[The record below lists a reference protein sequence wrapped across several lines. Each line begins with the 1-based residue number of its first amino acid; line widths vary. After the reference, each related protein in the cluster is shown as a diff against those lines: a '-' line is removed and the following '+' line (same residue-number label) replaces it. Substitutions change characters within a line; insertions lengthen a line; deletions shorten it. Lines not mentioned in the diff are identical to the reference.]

1 MIQSTFRAWAKWL
14 LPLLFLLMAEM
25 AQAAIAFR
33 AAASASLAS
42 GVGISPTLISSTNN
56 DAGAS
61 GANSLSINKP
71 GSVVDGHILV
81 AQLALKGSSATV
93 GSITPPAGWTLVDAS
108 SSSGADP
115 VTQAVY
121 WKLAGAAEPASY
133 TWAWSNSVRAE
144 GGITAF
150 GNVDVLN
157 PVDSWGARVNNN
169 TATITLPTITFNS
182 TNVMLVAALTSSQ
195 TTTHTTPTGG
205 GMNEQYDSNTGA
217 GPNGVTASLATL
229 AQVTTATSGARTA
242 SSGQAVDNIAH
253 LLALRAAG
261 AALTINVPAGTTAGD
276 VMIASITMRPCS
288 ANDNGA
294 CTTNVT
300 APAGWTLV
308 RQVQT
313 RIGGGTDGYGSQ
325 LWVYQRVVTGAE
337 PVSYTWFFGGRPQ
350 QAGAAG
356 GILTFSGVDT
366 VSPLV
371 AEAGQATASARSHST
386 PAINTGAVA
395 NTMLVA
401 TFGANSAAS
410 WTAPAGM
417 TERVDRASRTTP
429 NDLGVSLEVTNQL
442 QVAAGA
448 VAAKTA
454 TYTGTQPAGDTGV
467 THLLAL
473 RPAPAGP
480 DHYELTLS
488 ADSVSCLASTV
499 TVTACANTS
508 SPCTSAYAGA
518 NGYTA
523 TLSTSGATL
532 GATTVTFNALGV
544 ATTTLSYPSAGD
556 GASVAVTL
564 SGETI
569 SATNLRQCCA
579 DGVTCSVAN
588 SCTTTFKT
596 AGFIFTDAANGAQVT
611 IPAQTSGTTAVTAA
625 PGPYYLRAVKTNTT
639 SRACEAA
646 LSGTTSVNLGYQC
659 NNPATCSSGNYL
671 DITPYSGA
679 AAQTTQTA
687 ASGGTALNL
696 YFDANGNA
704 PLTFNYRDVGNITL
718 MVSKAAGGS
727 LLTALSGDSN
737 SFVVKPGGFVVSDI
751 KQTASPQVANPGAG
765 GAAGARF
772 VMAGES
778 FTATVTA
785 TTSGGVVTP
794 NYGRETQ
801 PEGVNLATALVLP
814 AGGSNA
820 TLTNGLIVGGSF
832 SNGVATPTNLSWG
845 EVGIMTLTPG
855 VGDGDYLGAGDVAG
869 TTTGNVGRFYP
880 AKFAISAAS
889 LTPACVPGAP
899 ASAFTYFSEDGF
911 TTAFTLTA
919 QNLTGGT
926 TSNYRD
932 AFAKL
937 DLAVYGSYGFSA
949 AALPAGSSL
958 SSSASAPSGTWT
970 NGEATV
976 TAKHQISRPTDLTA
990 PTSAALT
997 AAPTDGEVPAASPA
1011 MALGSTLLRY
1021 GRLQLLNAYGSEL
1034 LALPVTLRAQY
1045 WNGSAWVMNTDDSC
1059 TAITAPTSGSGLTF
1073 YSEVAAGAPGNHLS
1087 ATETTATVNATGKLA
1102 AGDAGLRFSRPGPG
1116 NSGYVDISIPLAARP
1131 WLQFPWGISPVNP
1144 GLNPTGLNPT
1154 GRATFGIYRSRLIYS
1169 RENY

>member
-1 MIQSTFRAWAKWL
+1 MIQSTFRTFAKWL

-33 AAASASLAS
+33 AVASASLAS
-42 GVGISPTLISSTNN
+42 GVGISPALISRTNN

-61 GANSLSINKP
+61 GATSLLINNP
-71 GSVVDGHILV
+71 GSVLAGHVLV
-81 AQLALKGSSATV
+81 AQLAFKGGSATV
-93 GSITPPAGWTLVDAS
+93 GSITPPTGWTLVDAS
-108 SSSGADP
+108 SSSGADR

-133 TWAWSNSVRAE
+133 TWSWSNSVRAE
-144 GGITAF
+144 GGIAAF

-157 PVDSWGARVNNN
+157 PVDSWGVRANNN

-205 GMNEQYDSNTGA
+205 MNEQYDSSTGA

-276 VMIASITMRPCS
+276 VMIASITMRSCS
-288 ANDNGA
+288 ATNNGA
-294 CTTNVT
+294 CTTSVT
-300 APAGWTLV
+300 APAGWSLV
-308 RQVQT
+308 RQMQT
-313 RIGGGTDGYGSQ
+313 RTGGGTDGYGSQ

-337 PVSYTWFFGGRPQ
+337 PLSYTWFFGGWPQ

-356 GILTFSGVDT
+356 GILTFSGADT
-366 VSPLV
+366 ASPLV
-371 AEAGQATASARSHST
+371 AEDGQATASARSHGT
-386 PAINTGAVA
+386 PSINTGTVA

-401 TFGANSAAS
+401 SFGANSAAN
-410 WTAPAGM
+410 WTPPTGM
-417 TERVDRASRTTP
+417 TERADRASRTTP
-429 NDLGVSLEVTNQL
+429 DDLGVSLEIATQL
-442 QVAAGA
+442 QAAAGA

-454 TYTGTQPAGDTGV
+454 TYTGTQPTGDTGV

-473 RPAPAGP
+473 RPAPVGP
-480 DHYELTLS
+480 DHYELSLS
-488 ADSVSCLASTV
+488 TDSVSCLASTV
-499 TVTACANTS
+499 TVTACANAS
-508 SPCTSAYAGA
+508 SPCTSAYAA
-518 NGYTA
+518 ASGYTA

-532 GATTVTFNALGV
+532 GATTVTFNASGV
-544 ATTTLSYPSAGD
+544 ATTTLNYPSAAD
-556 GASVAVTL
+556 GTSAAVTL
-564 SGETI
+564 AGESL
-569 SATNLRQCCA
+569 SAVNLRQCCA

-596 AGFIFTDAANGAQVT
+596 AAFIFADAVGGAQVT
-611 IPAQTSGTTAVTAA
+611 IPAQTAGTTAVTAV

-639 SRACEAA
+639 TRACEAA
-646 LSGTTSVNLGYQC
+646 LSGTSSVNLGYQC
-659 NNPATCSSGNYL
+659 NNPATCSSGNFL

-679 AAQTTQTA
+679 VAQATQTVA
-687 ASGGTALNL
+687 PGGTALAL
-696 YFDANGNA
+696 YFDVNGNA
-704 PLTFNYRDVGNITL
+704 PLTFNYRDVGSITL
-718 MVSKAAGGS
+718 TAGKAAGGS
-727 LLTALSGDSN
+727 LLSALSGDSN
-737 SFVVKPGGFVVSDI
+737 PFVVRPGGFVLSNI
-751 KQTASPQVANPGAG
+751 RQTAAPQLANPAAANAAG
-765 GAAGARF
+765 GVF
-772 VMAGES
+772 VKAGES
-778 FTATVTA
+778 FSVTVTA
-785 TTSGGVVTP
+785 TTSAGATTP
-794 NYGRETQ
+794 NYGLEAT
-801 PEGVNLATALVLP
+801 PEGVLLTPVLVQP
-814 AGGSNA
+814 AGGNTGVLANA
-820 TLTNGLIVGGSF
+820 SIGGAGVF
-832 SNGVATPTNLSWG
+832 ANGVATVSNLSWG
-845 EVGIMTLTPG
+845 EVGIMTLTPR
-855 VGDGDYLGAGDVAG
+855 VGDGDYLGVGDVAG

-880 AKFAISAAS
+880 AQFSISAAS

-899 ASAFTYFSEDGF
+899 ATSFTYFGEDGF

-937 DLAVYGSYGFSA
+937 DLALYGSYGFSA

-958 SSSASAPSGTWT
+958 SGSTSAPSGSWT
-970 NGEATV
+970 NGVATV
-976 TAKHQISRPTDLTA
+976 TARHQISRPTDLTA

-1011 MALGSTLLRY
+1011 MALGTTTLRY

-1034 LALPVTLRAQY
+1034 LDLPLTLRAQY
-1045 WNGSAWVMNTDDSC
+1045 WNGSAWVVNSDDSC

-1073 YSEVAAGAPGNHLS
+1073 YPEVATGAPGNHLS
-1087 ATETTATVNATGKLA
+1087 AAETTAMVNVTGKLA
-1102 AGDAGLRFSRPGPG
+1102 SGDAGLRFSKPGSG
-1116 NSGYVDISIPLAARP
+1116 NSGYVDISIPLAVRP
-1131 WLQFPWGISPVNP
+1131 WLQYSWGVSAV
-1144 GLNPTGLNPT
+1144 NPTGLNPT